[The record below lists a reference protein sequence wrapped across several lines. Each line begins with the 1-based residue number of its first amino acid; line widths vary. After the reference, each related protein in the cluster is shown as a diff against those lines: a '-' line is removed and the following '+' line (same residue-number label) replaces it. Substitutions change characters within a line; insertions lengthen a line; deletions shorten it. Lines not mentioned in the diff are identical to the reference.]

1 MAAAGSPCRTCPYLR
16 MALPLAA
23 QGRISGREGRHTLS
37 IRIGAVHRRR
47 DVPAVRPDNMSGT
60 DVARYLHAGDEAAH
74 CRRDPGGWRPYRVD
88 ATCAQGTKPF
98 TILRRI
104 TMANPTWFDET
115 FYLNDKLAQLKA
127 VDPKGKLND
136 GKAWSSVD
144 DVKAALKAAGY
155 EGDEGLYQHF
165 VDFGMDENISP
176 NEAFDATFYLRSKAA
191 ALNAINYEGK
201 VWTAASVMDAF
212 KAAGIESAW
221 EHYQMFGSSEGI
233 ATSTVF
239 DSEAYFVAKVNQL
252 NSTAYEGRSNWT
264 VDEVKAA
271 FAEQGLTALEHYQ
284 LYGEDEKIAD
294 YAGDDGFKAEAPKAE
309 DGGLGLYTGVTT
321 YATLEAALAAQANGT
336 LAENYAITNSA
347 DAGEV
352 TVAQQAGIAGLLA
365 GATPAITAKPSYTL
379 VDTVD
384 AISNVNTLVMQGSD
398 GYEIK
403 DTLANITAAADSTVV
418 MSAEA
423 VTVTDLGDD
432 GITVTKINN
441 YVAGSDTGFVSAASD
456 LTKPWATDSNDL
468 LVATN
473 DKAIDFGT
481 LKGLDW
487 DDATHFVT
495 AMKGAANILEG
506 GKGDDTLV
514 GKDGVMDVF
523 LFNSWTLDGVE
534 NNTCGGKLLG
544 NDTIY
549 NFEIGTDKLLINDPY
564 AEAGKGMIN
573 GSSNVSFGEEGG
585 NATITIA
592 GGFFHDGLGA
602 SADVLTITLMG
613 VTRAEA
619 EKAGDDLFAFAPAE

>member
-1 MAAAGSPCRTCPYLR
+1 
-16 MALPLAA
+16 
-23 QGRISGREGRHTLS
+23 
-37 IRIGAVHRRR
+37 
-47 DVPAVRPDNMSGT
+47 
-60 DVARYLHAGDEAAH
+60 
-74 CRRDPGGWRPYRVD
+74 
-88 ATCAQGTKPF
+88 
-98 TILRRI
+98 
-104 TMANPTWFDET
+104 MANPTWFNAT
-115 FYLNDKLAQLKA
+115 FYLKGKLDQLKA
-127 VDPKGKLND
+127 VDPEGKLND

-144 DVKAALKAAGY
+144 DVKAALAAAGY

-176 NEAFDATFYLRSKAA
+176 NEAFDATFYLKSKAD

-233 ATSTVF
+233 ATSADF

-336 LAENYAITNSA
+336 LAENYAITNYA

-352 TVAQQAGIAGLLA
+352 TVAQQAGIADLLA
-365 GATPAITAKPSYTL
+365 GATPAITANPTYTL
-379 VDTVD
+379 VDTVE
-384 AISNVNTLVMQGSD
+384 AIANVSTLVMQGAE

-403 DTLANITAAADSTVV
+403 DTLANITAAVDGSVVKNADD
-418 MSAEA
+418 
-423 VTVTDLGDD
+423 VTIADLGGDEGLSFSSFD
-432 GITVTKINN
+432 KHVF
-441 YVAGSDTGFVSAASD
+441 GSDTGVVSG
-456 LTKPWATDSNDL
+456 ATDLKEPWGTDTDDL

-473 DKAIDFGT
+473 DESVINLDS
-481 LKGLDW
+481 LKGKLDW
-487 DDATHFVT
+487 TWTSGNEFGDKEFTGT
-495 AMKGAANILEG
+495 IAAGKFNNILEG

-514 GKDGVMDVF
+514 GLDGAKDVF
-523 LFNSWTLDGVE
+523 LFNSWCMDNL
-534 NNTCGGKLLG
+534 GGGNQLG
-544 NDTIY
+544 HDTIY
-549 NFEIGTDKLLINDPY
+549 NFEVGQDKLMVSGVYLNGVLDMS
-564 AEAGKGMIN
+564 EAADKGFVT
-573 GSSNVSFGEEGG
+573 STEKDG
-585 NATITIA
+585 NTTVTIKA
-592 GGFFHDGLGA
+592 DFFNSGVPGA
-602 SADVLTITLMG
+602 VTSTDLEITLVG
-613 VTRAEA
+613 VTGVKDAA
-619 EKAGDDLFAFAPAE
+619 DLFVDVTDGTAGA

>member
-1 MAAAGSPCRTCPYLR
+1 
-16 MALPLAA
+16 
-23 QGRISGREGRHTLS
+23 
-37 IRIGAVHRRR
+37 
-47 DVPAVRPDNMSGT
+47 
-60 DVARYLHAGDEAAH
+60 
-74 CRRDPGGWRPYRVD
+74 
-88 ATCAQGTKPF
+88 
-98 TILRRI
+98 
-104 TMANPTWFDET
+104 MANPTWFDET
-115 FYLNDKLAQLKA
+115 FYLNGKLAQLKA

-136 GKAWSSVD
+136 GKAWSSMD

-176 NEAFDATFYLRSKAA
+176 NEAFDATFYLKSKAD

-233 ATSTVF
+233 ATSADF

-264 VDEVKAA
+264 VDEVKGA

-336 LAENYAITNSA
+336 LAENYAITNYA

-352 TVAQQAGIAGLLA
+352 TVAQQAGIADLLA
-365 GATPAITAKPSYTL
+365 GATPAITANPTYTL
-379 VDTVD
+379 VDTVE
-384 AISNVNTLVMQGSD
+384 AIANVSTLVMQGAE

-403 DTLANITAAADSTVV
+403 DTLANITAAVDGSVVKKADD
-418 MSAEA
+418 
-423 VTVTDLGDD
+423 VTIADLGGDEGLSFSSFD
-432 GITVTKINN
+432 KHVF
-441 YVAGSDTGFVSAASD
+441 GSDTGVVSG
-456 LTKPWATDSNDL
+456 ATDLKEPWGTDTDDL

-473 DKAIDFGT
+473 DESVINLDS
-481 LKGLDW
+481 LKGKLDW
-487 DDATHFVT
+487 TWTSGNEFGDKEFTGT
-495 AMKGAANILEG
+495 IAAGKFNNILEG

-514 GKDGVMDVF
+514 GLDGAKDVF
-523 LFNSWTLDGVE
+523 LFNSWCMDNL
-534 NNTCGGKLLG
+534 GGGNQLG
-544 NDTIY
+544 HDTIY
-549 NFEIGTDKLLINDPY
+549 NFEVGQDKLMVSGVYLNGVLDMS
-564 AEAGKGMIN
+564 EAADKGFVT
-573 GSSNVSFGEEGG
+573 STEKDG
-585 NATITIA
+585 NTTVTIKA
-592 GGFFHDGLGA
+592 DFFNSGVPGA
-602 SADVLTITLMG
+602 VTSTDLEITLVG
-613 VTRAEA
+613 VTGVKDAA
-619 EKAGDDLFAFAPAE
+619 DLFVDVTDGTAGA

>member
-1 MAAAGSPCRTCPYLR
+1 
-16 MALPLAA
+16 
-23 QGRISGREGRHTLS
+23 
-37 IRIGAVHRRR
+37 
-47 DVPAVRPDNMSGT
+47 
-60 DVARYLHAGDEAAH
+60 
-74 CRRDPGGWRPYRVD
+74 
-88 ATCAQGTKPF
+88 
-98 TILRRI
+98 
-104 TMANPTWFDET
+104 MANPTWFDAT
-115 FYLNDKLAQLKA
+115 FYLKGKLDQLKA
-127 VDPKGKLND
+127 VDPEGKLND

-144 DVKAALKAAGY
+144 DVKAALAAAGY

-176 NEAFDATFYLRSKAA
+176 NEAFDATFYLKSKAD

-233 ATSTVF
+233 ATSADF

-336 LAENYAITNSA
+336 LAENYAITNYA

-352 TVAQQAGIAGLLA
+352 TVAQQAGIADLLA
-365 GATPAITAKPSYTL
+365 GATPAITANPTYTL
-379 VDTVD
+379 VDTVE
-384 AISNVNTLVMQGSD
+384 AIANVSTLVMQGAE

-403 DTLANITAAADSTVV
+403 DTLANITAAVDGSVVKNADD
-418 MSAEA
+418 
-423 VTVTDLGDD
+423 VTIADLGGDEGLSFSSFD
-432 GITVTKINN
+432 KHVF
-441 YVAGSDTGFVSAASD
+441 GSDTGVVSG
-456 LTKPWATDSNDL
+456 ATDLKEPWGTDTNDL

-473 DKAIDFGT
+473 DESVINLDS
-481 LKGLDW
+481 LKGKLDW
-487 DDATHFVT
+487 TWTSGNEFGDKEFTGT
-495 AMKGAANILEG
+495 IAAGKFNNILEG

-514 GKDGVMDVF
+514 GLDGAKDVF
-523 LFNSWTLDGVE
+523 LFNSWCMDNLG
-534 NNTCGGKLLG
+534 GGKQLG
-544 NDTIY
+544 HDTIY
-549 NFEIGTDKLLINDPY
+549 NFEVGQDKLMSGVYLNGVLDMS
-564 AEAGKGMIN
+564 EAADKGFVT
-573 GSSNVSFGEEGG
+573 STEKDG
-585 NATITIA
+585 NTTVTIKA
-592 GGFFHDGLGA
+592 DFFNSGVPGA
-602 SADVLTITLMG
+602 VTSTDLEITLVG
-613 VTRAEA
+613 VTGVKDAA
-619 EKAGDDLFAFAPAE
+619 DLFVDVTDGTAGA

>member
-1 MAAAGSPCRTCPYLR
+1 
-16 MALPLAA
+16 
-23 QGRISGREGRHTLS
+23 
-37 IRIGAVHRRR
+37 
-47 DVPAVRPDNMSGT
+47 
-60 DVARYLHAGDEAAH
+60 
-74 CRRDPGGWRPYRVD
+74 
-88 ATCAQGTKPF
+88 
-98 TILRRI
+98 
-104 TMANPTWFDET
+104 MANPTWFDAD
-115 FYLNDKLAQLKA
+115 FYLKGKLDQLKA

-136 GKAWSSVD
+136 GKAWSTVD
-144 DVKAALKAAGY
+144 DVKAALEAAGY

-176 NEAFDATFYLRSKAA
+176 NEAFNATFYLKSKAD
-191 ALNAINYEGK
+191 ALNAVNYEGK

-233 ATSTVF
+233 ATSADF

-284 LYGEDEKIAD
+284 LYGEEEKIAD
-294 YAGDDGFKAEAPKAE
+294 YAGDDGFKAETPKAE

-336 LAENYAITNSA
+336 LAENYAITDYA
-347 DAGEV
+347 DAGDV
-352 TVAQQAGIAGLLA
+352 TVAQQAGIADLLA

-384 AISNVNTLVMQGSD
+384 AISNVSTLVMQGSD
-398 GYEIK
+398 EYEIK

-418 MSAEA
+418 KSAKA

-432 GITVTKINN
+432 GITVTEIDN
-441 YVAGSDTGFVSAASD
+441 YVAGSDTGFVSAADD

-473 DKAIDFGT
+473 DKAIDFDT

-487 DDATHFVT
+487 DGATHFVT

-506 GKGDDTLV
+506 GKGNDTLV
-514 GKDGVMDVF
+514 GKEGVKDVF
-523 LFNSWTLDGVE
+523 LFNSWTLDGGT
-534 NNTCGGKLLG
+534 NNTDGGELLG
-544 NDTIY
+544 HDTIY

-564 AEAGKGMIN
+564 AVAGKGMID
-573 GSSNVSFGEEGG
+573 GSGHVSFGADEDG

-592 GGFFHDGLGA
+592 GNFFHDGDGT
-602 SADVLTITLMG
+602 ADLTITLMG
-613 VTRAEA
+613 VTQAEA
-619 EKAGDDLFAFAPAE
+619 EKAGADLFAFAPAE

>member
-1 MAAAGSPCRTCPYLR
+1 
-16 MALPLAA
+16 
-23 QGRISGREGRHTLS
+23 
-37 IRIGAVHRRR
+37 
-47 DVPAVRPDNMSGT
+47 
-60 DVARYLHAGDEAAH
+60 
-74 CRRDPGGWRPYRVD
+74 
-88 ATCAQGTKPF
+88 
-98 TILRRI
+98 
-104 TMANPTWFDET
+104 MANPTWFNAT
-115 FYLNDKLAQLKA
+115 FYLKGKLDQLKA
-127 VDPKGKLND
+127 VNPEGKLND

-144 DVKAALKAAGY
+144 DVKAALAAAGY

-176 NEAFDATFYLRSKAA
+176 NEAFDATFYLKSKAD

-233 ATSTVF
+233 ATSADF

-336 LAENYAITNSA
+336 LAENYAITNYA

-352 TVAQQAGIAGLLA
+352 TVAQQAGIADLLA
-365 GATPAITAKPSYTL
+365 GATPAITANPTYTL
-379 VDTVD
+379 VDTVE
-384 AISNVNTLVMQGSD
+384 AIANVSTLVMQGAE

-403 DTLANITAAADSTVV
+403 DTLANITAAVDGSVVKNADD
-418 MSAEA
+418 
-423 VTVTDLGDD
+423 VTIADLGGDEGLSFSSFD
-432 GITVTKINN
+432 KHVF
-441 YVAGSDTGFVSAASD
+441 GSDTGVVSG
-456 LTKPWATDSNDL
+456 ATDLKEPWGTDTDDL

-473 DKAIDFGT
+473 DESVINLDS
-481 LKGLDW
+481 LKGKLDW
-487 DDATHFVT
+487 TWTSGNEFGDKEFTGT
-495 AMKGAANILEG
+495 IAAGKFNNILEG

-514 GKDGVMDVF
+514 GLDGAKDVF
-523 LFNSWTLDGVE
+523 LFNSWCMDNL
-534 NNTCGGKLLG
+534 GGGNQLG
-544 NDTIY
+544 HDTIY
-549 NFEIGTDKLLINDPY
+549 NFEVGQDKLMVSGVYLNGVLDMS
-564 AEAGKGMIN
+564 EAADKGFVT
-573 GSSNVSFGEEGG
+573 STEKDG
-585 NATITIA
+585 NTTVTIKA
-592 GGFFHDGLGA
+592 DFFNSGVPGA
-602 SADVLTITLMG
+602 VTSTDLEITLVG
-613 VTRAEA
+613 VTGVKDAA
-619 EKAGDDLFAFAPAE
+619 DLFVDVTDGTAGA